1 MLKTYRE
8 EMRIQTCHCDL
19 TGQWRP
25 SAILEAMQET
35 AGVHSELLGVGRN
48 ALIQKGVVWVLTRL
62 EVVMDRYPKI
72 AETISIETFPMPV
85 RRWFFPRYFIFR
97 DASGAEIGRAGSL
110 WVLLDIHTRKMTK
123 PDLIQSLMPDNSDLL
138 APLGLPAAVSEVS
151 GTLETALLPRETI
164 KVVCPQKKGR
174 WILTNKRLLLEE
186 KGGFHAIA
194 LDKIK
199 SVQGKNAAGNRTTV
213 PANMVSLTVKADKD
227 FIVQN
232 LNDQFPELVK
242 QLQSGLKRRK

>member
-1 MLKTYRE
+1 MLGF
-8 EMRIQTCHCDL
+8 L
-19 TGQWRP
+19 
-25 SAILEAMQET
+25 AA
-35 AGVHSELLGVGRN
+35 A
-48 ALIQKGVVWVLTRL
+48 
-62 EVVMDRYPKI
+62 
-72 AETISIETFPMPV
+72 
-85 RRWFFPRYFIFR
+85 
-97 DASGAEIGRAGSL
+97 
-110 WVLLDIHTRKMTK
+110 VLLI
-123 PDLIQSLMPDNSDLL
+123 L
-138 APLGLPAAVSEVS
+138 LPAIRSSLRARRERKERDFTR
-151 GTLETALLPRETI
+151 TLETALGPKETI
-164 KVVCPQKKGR
+164 KVICPQKKGR